1 MQRPVLPRRLAYV
14 TVIYGLTMLVATG
27 TVPLGLW
34 TAYAREFH
42 FSAAVLTFLA
52 SSTLFGVLVAVLLFG
67 NLSDRIGRR
76 AVLIPGVLLG
86 ALSLVLFVFANGVPM
101 LFAGRVTSG
110 LAVGLF
116 TGAGTAALTE
126 LVPPGGD
133 TRRAATHAATTSIA
147 GFAMGPLIG
156 GIFVQYG
163 PYPLKLVYVVCLVLL
178 LPLFVGVLFLPETV
192 RHRQPFKIQP
202 RRVAAPRQGRTTFG
216 LASLVVCC
224 CFCGASFFQSLGPTV
239 AIVILGVSNQLLAAM
254 VAVCFLGSSALAQIG
269 MRGRP
274 IRTATLSGLVLL
286 PAGFTFVLLA
296 LLTDSRA
303 FFVVGALVGGFGQG
317 LAYLGGQSLVEK
329 VAPADQRSEVFSL
342 YMIVLYVSGSTAA
355 ITFGLI
361 AKWIGLNDAA
371 LLYASFVVTI
381 TTCTLVVALR
391 SGLLPSRARAPTPVG
406 ALAGP
411 DLERVG
417 RLYASS
423 PRRNT
428 RAKAPLTS
436 SGDQSPPSRY
446 QRLTQ
451 FPAPSSAFVTSFGS
465 MSGSIWPARCPS
477 AMTDARPSSNAAP
490 WPAATA
496 WCSGLSDR
504 VSFRISAPR
513 CLCDAIPATCRSIS
527 RLQLRERVG
536 VARQHLLEALEQE
549 AVDVLHEL
557 EEQRLLRVDVVVDAA
572 ALDAEALG
580 DLGRRGRLVALL
592 GEELRRNAQHLRPA
606 AVLAAELR
614 APMRCSRDRGRAPP
628 PSIFRTR
635 QRAPRSG
642 WSPA

>member
-86 ALSLVLFVFANGVPM
+86 ALSLVLFIFANGVPM

-163 PYPLKLVYVVCLVLL
+163 PYPLKLVYVVCLVFL
-178 LPLFVGVLFLPETV
+178 LPLLVGVLFLPETV
-192 RHRQPFKIQP
+192 RDRKPFKIQP
-202 RRVAAPRQGRTTFG
+202 RKVAAPREGRSTFG

-224 CFCGASFFQSLGPTV
+224 CFSGASFFQSLGPTV

-274 IRTATLSGLVLL
+274 IRTRDAVR
-286 PAGFTFVLLA
+286 
-296 LLTDSRA
+296 SRP
-303 FFVVGALVGGFGQG
+303 
-317 LAYLGGQSLVEK
+317 
-329 VAPADQRSEVFSL
+329 PAD
-342 YMIVLYVSGSTAA
+342 G
-355 ITFGLI
+355 
-361 AKWIGLNDAA
+361 
-371 LLYASFVVTI
+371 
-381 TTCTLVVALR
+381 
-391 SGLLPSRARAPTPVG
+391 
-406 ALAGP
+406 
-411 DLERVG
+411 
-417 RLYASS
+417 
-423 PRRNT
+423 
-428 RAKAPLTS
+428 
-436 SGDQSPPSRY
+436 
-446 QRLTQ
+446 
-451 FPAPSSAFVTSFGS
+451 
-465 MSGSIWPARCPS
+465 
-477 AMTDARPSSNAAP
+477 
-490 WPAATA
+490 
-496 WCSGLSDR
+496 
-504 VSFRISAPR
+504 
-513 CLCDAIPATCRSIS
+513 
-527 RLQLRERVG
+527 
-536 VARQHLLEALEQE
+536 
-549 AVDVLHEL
+549 
-557 EEQRLLRVDVVVDAA
+557 LRVCPVRAA
-572 ALDAEALG
+572 HG
-580 DLGRRGRLVALL
+580 
-592 GEELRRNAQHLRPA
+592 
-606 AVLAAELR
+606 
-614 APMRCSRDRGRAPP
+614 
-628 PSIFRTR
+628 
-635 QRAPRSG
+635 
-642 WSPA
+642 

>member
-1 MQRPVLPRRLAYV
+1 VHRPVLPRRLAYV

-86 ALSLVLFVFANGVPM
+86 ALSLVLFVFADGVPM

-163 PYPLKLVYVVCLVLL
+163 PYPLKLVYVVCLVFL
-178 LPLFVGVLFLPETV
+178 LPLLVGVFFLPETV

-202 RRVAAPRQGRTTFG
+202 RKVAAPREGRSTFG

-254 VAVCFLGSSALAQIG
+254 VAVCFLGSSAVAQIG

-286 PAGFTFVLLA
+286 PSGFAFVLAA
-296 LLTDSRA
+296 LLTDTRTL
-303 FFVVGALVGGFGQG
+303 FVVGALIGGFGQG

-371 LLYASFVVTI
+371 LLYASFVITI

-391 SGLLPSRARAPTPVG
+391 SGLLPS
-406 ALAGP
+406 
-411 DLERVG
+411 
-417 RLYASS
+417 
-423 PRRNT
+423 
-428 RAKAPLTS
+428 
-436 SGDQSPPSRY
+436 
-446 QRLTQ
+446 
-451 FPAPSSAFVTSFGS
+451 
-465 MSGSIWPARCPS
+465 
-477 AMTDARPSSNAAP
+477 
-490 WPAATA
+490 
-496 WCSGLSDR
+496 
-504 VSFRISAPR
+504 
-513 CLCDAIPATCRSIS
+513 
-527 RLQLRERVG
+527 LRERP
-536 VARQHLLEALEQE
+536 H
-549 AVDVLHEL
+549 
-557 EEQRLLRVDVVVDAA
+557 
-572 ALDAEALG
+572 
-580 DLGRRGRLVALL
+580 
-592 GEELRRNAQHLRPA
+592 
-606 AVLAAELR
+606 
-614 APMRCSRDRGRAPP
+614 
-628 PSIFRTR
+628 PSE
-635 QRAPRSG
+635 P
-642 WSPA
+642 SPAPTSGV